1 MSKIEKALEKASRLR
16 EEGKTGS
23 HQSSAI
29 ANKLVPAFESNG
41 FVVDKALVDKHLVS
55 ITDSYSPAAEQYK
68 KMRARIL
75 KSTGNGFQNSIV
87 VTSSEMGEGK
97 TITAINLA
105 ATLANV
111 IDYTVLLVDAD
122 LRNPS
127 IHKYLG
133 IEPRQGLSE
142 YLEGKANLPDVLIKT
157 GIGKLVLLPA
167 GSVPENPAELLSSE
181 KMKNLVYDLKTRYK
195 DRYIILDSSPILL
208 TAESLSLC
216 SFVDGIIF
224 VVHAA
229 HTPEKSAEK
238 AISLIK
244 GHNILGVVFNN
255 APHFLVKNYYSY
267 YYSYTNKSSKKTEGG
282 NGKDEK
288 SE

>member
-1 MSKIEKALEKASRLR
+1 MSKIEKALEKALNMR
-16 EEGKTGS
+16 EELKSHSDQNIGVSNKKT
-23 HQSSAI
+23 I
-29 ANKLVPAFESNG
+29 PVFESKEE
-41 FVVDKALVDKHLVS
+41 VIDKALMDTHLVS
-55 ITDSYSPAAEQYK
+55 ILEPYSHASEQYK
-68 KMRARIL
+68 KLRGRII
-75 KSTGNGFQNSIV
+75 KATGNGFQNTIL
-87 VTSSEMGEGK
+87 VTSSEIGEGK

-105 ATLANV
+105 VTIANG
-111 IDYTVLLVDAD
+111 IDYTALLVDTD

-133 IEPRQGLSE
+133 IEPRYGLSD
-142 YLEGKANLPDVLIKT
+142 YLAGKAALSDALIKT
-157 GIGKLVLLPA
+157 SIGKLVVLPA
-167 GSVPENPAELLSSE
+167 GTPPQNPAELLSSE
-181 KMKNLVYDLKTRYK
+181 KMKNLLYDLKTRYK

-224 VVHAA
+224 VVQAA

-267 YYSYTNKSSKKTEGG
+267 YYSSTNKSFKKIEGK
-282 NGKDEK
+282 NGKD
-288 SE
+288 